1 MKKVQRTVKVKLTC
15 PAMKSFRIIGRPR
28 IIASAIVPGP
38 AYRQKIYI
46 YKKILDDQ

>member
-1 MKKVQRTVKVKLTC
+1 MKKVQSRGKIKLTW

-38 AYRQKIYI
+38 AYR
-46 YKKILDDQ
+46 KKNY